1 MMIVEGYAA
10 LFGVADQAND
20 VIWAG
25 AFAASL
31 ARRNAPLPLWLE
43 HEPRLQAG
51 FWFDAREDGR
61 GLWLAGEIAED
72 QPGASR
78 ARRMLA
84 RGVDGL
90 SIGFIPLIARR
101 AAHGRD
107 LIEIELLEA
116 SIVSHPMQPHAR
128 LKLAREFV
136 RAA

>member
-1 MMIVEGYAA
+1 MRGARLGALSGSLMMIVEGYAA

-61 GLWLAGEIAED
+61 GLWLSGEIAED

-90 SIGFIPLIARR
+90 SIGFIRSSRGAP
-101 AAHGRD
+101 HGRD
-107 LIEIELLEA
+107 L
-116 SIVSHPMQPHAR
+116 
-128 LKLAREFV
+128 V
-136 RAA
+136 RSNFWRRPS